1 MKENDNSDNDS
12 YSSDSKNSENI
23 ESFNDDQKQ
32 LISNLNINNNKNKIF
47 LNDPDN
53 NDNKSE
59 NEEEDE
65 YDKDTNI
72 IKKSSSYNSVFSFA
86 NITKTDLNKIDLNP
100 IDDNNIE
107 IKENISEL
115 NDNEISIW
123 EAIKQQISNMKNHI
137 VFNFNI
143 FSTKNNLN
151 LKDEKLPQEIQ
162 IFDQKFSKQDEHLIN
177 LLKNIPWFSY
187 RKNFTKIKDNDKIY
201 TSDAGWGCMIR
212 SSQMI
217 LAQGIYKIFSMK
229 NLNNFFNEF
238 ITFFYDDK
246 IPLKLLV
253 KTNTNNIK
261 NKDIKNNENKIN
273 KIKEKKEEKTYNDF
287 LIIDITRETRISFI
301 DVTKEMIQEFEKL
314 SKEEND
320 NNNCYVTPPFSLR
333 NIIKTH
339 NIINPKGK
347 KVGEWFSN
355 YDTIKTIAKINKH
368 MIEQH
373 DCDFKIINFE
383 NETIYIEDLIKE
395 CFEEVETQ
403 GFEYISKRTFDK
415 NAKVNDTILNEEII
429 NNNLKSDVYIFSKR
443 RYVLKQKFIIFISV
457 RHGLH
462 SLNEDLHKEVLK
474 FFDIK
479 TNIGLIGGK
488 NSRAFYFIGKC
499 GNNLIFLDP
508 HYVQQTIPLN
518 ELGTNKIEE
527 SYRPND
533 IYYMDISE
541 LSPSF
546 SIGFAIKDMKDFKLF
561 MEKMMSD
568 DYYID
573 QSIYKSFG
581 KKNNYL
587 FMVKNYHFPYRNND
601 DSNQDISNNIYV
613 KENFY

>member
-32 LISNLNINNNKNKIF
+32 LISNLNINSNKNKIF
-47 LNDPDN
+47 LNEPDN
-53 NDNKSE
+53 NDNKSQ

-429 NNNLKSDVYIFSKR
+429 NKNLKSDVYIFSKR

>member
-32 LISNLNINNNKNKIF
+32 LISNLNINSNKNKIF
-47 LNDPDN
+47 LNEPDN
-53 NDNKSE
+53 NDNKSQ

-177 LLKNIPWFSY
+177 LLKNLPWFSY

-429 NNNLKSDVYIFSKR
+429 NKNLKSDVYIFSKR

-573 QSIYKSFG
+573 QAIYKSFG

>member
-47 LNDPDN
+47 LNEPDN
-53 NDNKSE
+53 NDNKIE

-429 NNNLKSDVYIFSKR
+429 NKNLKSDVYIFSKR

>member
-177 LLKNIPWFSY
+177 LLKNLPWFSY

-429 NNNLKSDVYIFSKR
+429 NKNLKSDVYIFSKR

>member
-32 LISNLNINNNKNKIF
+32 LISNLNINSNKNKIF
-47 LNDPDN
+47 LNEPDN
-53 NDNKSE
+53 NDNKSQ

-177 LLKNIPWFSY
+177 LLKNLPWFSY
-187 RKNFTKIKDNDKIY
+187 RKNFSKIKDNDKIY

-429 NNNLKSDVYIFSKR
+429 NKNLKSDVYIFSKR

-573 QSIYKSFG
+573 QAIYKSFG

>member
-32 LISNLNINNNKNKIF
+32 LISNLNINSNKNKIF
-47 LNDPDN
+47 LNEPDN
-53 NDNKSE
+53 NDNKSQ

-177 LLKNIPWFSY
+177 LLKNLPWFSY

-429 NNNLKSDVYIFSKR
+429 NKNLKSDVYIFSKR

>member
-32 LISNLNINNNKNKIF
+32 LISNLNINSNKNKIF
-47 LNDPDN
+47 LNEPDN
-53 NDNKSE
+53 NDNKSQ

-100 IDDNNIE
+100 IEDNNIE

-177 LLKNIPWFSY
+177 LLKNLPWFSY
-187 RKNFTKIKDNDKIY
+187 RKNFSKIKDNDKIY

-429 NNNLKSDVYIFSKR
+429 NKNLKSDVYIFSKR